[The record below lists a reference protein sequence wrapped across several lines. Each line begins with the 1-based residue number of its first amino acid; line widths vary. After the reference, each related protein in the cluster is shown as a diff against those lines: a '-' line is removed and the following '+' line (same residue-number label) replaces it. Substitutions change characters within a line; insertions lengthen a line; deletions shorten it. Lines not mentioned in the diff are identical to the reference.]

1 MTINVND
8 VERGWLFKTPNNQER
23 AVLGFDEDNKV
34 VYASRGGNVKNLFDH
49 REASSIERFASSCS
63 ERLEQYSDDRI
74 AEIIVQCNAQNLV
87 LNATPTNK
95 NNDSVD

>member
-1 MTINVND
+1 MPINTND

-23 AVLGFDEDNKV
+23 VVLGFNEENKV

-49 REASSIERFASSCS
+49 RETSSIERFATSCS

-74 AEIIVQCNAQNLV
+74 AEIITQCNAEGLT
-87 LNATPTNK
+87 LNPTPNG
-95 NNDSVD
+95 

>member
-8 VERGWLFKTPNNQER
+8 VELGWLFKTSNNQER

-34 VYASRGGNVKNLFDH
+34 VYASRGGNVNNLFDH

-87 LNATPTNK
+87 LNATPTL
-95 NNDSVD
+95 NDSE